1 MILNELHGQSVQSG
15 MIGNLG
21 TFDGCPVFP
30 GLSRAVSPRIPGSP
44 SRASGYRQYS
54 NRQITTN
61 IYMFVGL
68 KLSTLTFKSHYRLS
82 IKAIYILQKKFYE

>member
-1 MILNELHGQSVQSG
+1 MKIYDLQTMQECEINSDTVVA
-15 MIGNLG
+15 LG

-44 SRASGYRQYS
+44 SRASGYRRYS

-61 IYMFVGL
+61 IYMFVDL
-68 KLSTLTFKSHYRLS
+68 K
-82 IKAIYILQKKFYE
+82 IE